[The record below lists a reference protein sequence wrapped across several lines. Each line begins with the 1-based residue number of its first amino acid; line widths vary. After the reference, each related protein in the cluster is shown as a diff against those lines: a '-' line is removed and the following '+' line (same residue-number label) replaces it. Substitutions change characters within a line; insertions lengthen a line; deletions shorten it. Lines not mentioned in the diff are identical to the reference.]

1 MLLKCWV
8 VCCVRVAKGGH
19 AGSLRR
25 NCAGGSPTTPE
36 ASSTTTCVTVLSR
49 EENML
54 PRSQERICPC
64 HHKYWQY
71 TRHLKAC
78 SALRGL
84 AGSRW
89 HCDGRAAPPGES
101 VAQPE
106 SANASSH
113 PRCPRPAPG

>member
-25 NCAGGSPTTPE
+25 NCAGGSPTTLE

-54 PRSQERICPC
+54 PRYQERICPC
-64 HHKYWQY
+64 HHKYWQH
-71 TRHLKAC
+71 TRQLKVR

-84 AGSRW
+84 AGPGRPRV
-89 HCDGRAAPPGES
+89 GRAAPPAG
-101 VAQPE
+101 
-106 SANASSH
+106 
-113 PRCPRPAPG
+113 